1 MKSQTRSHNIHDENI
16 KVKKYKTIL
25 GLLPDKKYTLDEL
38 KKKYRIAAL
47 KYHPDKNFNSE
58 SSTKKFKEI
67 NEAYL
72 FLYGKCGKCSSSDT
86 DSDDSWNDGCNN
98 SNGGGGK
105 ECGGD
110 EREYCYSQLFSKFI
124 NSLMKKFSNAQVAAL
139 HIIIQI
145 LMNKCAT
152 LTSAMFN
159 HMDRESLLFIH
170 HLIVKYNTILEISS
184 TRLTS
189 IHEIIKKKLQE
200 NDIIIIQPTI
210 SELFDKNNIQVI
222 EHEKQVYYVP
232 LWHTEV
238 YYDLNLNSCDEKSS
252 EKRDE
257 KREKRYGEEKQYRE
271 SRESRELIVKC
282 IPVLP
287 EHIYIDELNNIYI
300 DVRTR
305 VETLFNQ
312 PKLTVSITESISFD
326 IPVHTLE
333 FKTHQTV
340 TLKQCGIPMINTEN
354 IYDVSEKMDVV
365 IHLEIVI

>member
-1 MKSQTRSHNIHDENI
+1 MKSQSHSRIHDENI
-16 KVKKYKTIL
+16 KIKNYQTIL
-25 GLLPDKKYTLDEL
+25 GLLPDKKYTLEEL
-38 KKKYRIAAL
+38 KKKYRFAAL
-47 KYHPDKNFNSE
+47 KHHPDKNFNSE

-72 FLYGKCGKCSSSDT
+72 FLYGKYGKCNNSDSDSSSSSSSSNSSSD
-86 DSDDSWNDGCNN
+86 DNLNGDGCNN
-98 SNGGGGK
+98 GK
-105 ECGGD
+105 ECGD

-124 NSLMKKFSNAQVAAL
+124 NSLMKKFSNTQVASL
-139 HIIIQI
+139 HIVIQI

-170 HLIVKYNTILEISS
+170 HLIVKYRAILEISS
-184 TRLTS
+184 NRLTS

-210 SELFDKNNIQVI
+210 SDLFDKNNIQVV

-232 LWHTEV
+232 LWHTEI
-238 YYDLNLNSCDEKSS
+238 YYDLNINRCDEDCS
-252 EKRDE
+252 E
-257 KREKRYGEEKQYRE
+257 KREKQE
-271 SRESRELIVKC
+271 RELIVKC
-282 IPVLP
+282 IPTLP
-287 EHIYIDELNNIYI
+287 EHIYIDEINNIYI

-312 PKLTVSITESISFD
+312 AKLTVFLTESISFD

-333 FKTHQTV
+333 FKTHQTI
-340 TLKQCGIPMINTEN
+340 TLKKCGIPMINTEN
-354 IYDVSEKMDVV
+354 MYDVSEKMNVM
-365 IHLEIVI
+365 IHLEILM

>member
-1 MKSQTRSHNIHDENI
+1 MKSQPRSRIHDENI
-16 KVKKYKTIL
+16 KIKNYQTIL
-25 GLLPDKKYTLDEL
+25 GLLPDKKYTLEEL

-47 KYHPDKNFNSE
+47 KHHPDKNFNSE

-72 FLYGKCGKCSSSDT
+72 FLYGKYGKCNSSYSSSSNSSSD
-86 DSDDSWNDGCNN
+86 DDWNGDGCNN
-98 SNGGGGK
+98 GK

-124 NSLMKKFSNAQVAAL
+124 NSLMKKFSNTQVASL
-139 HIIIQI
+139 HIVIQI
-145 LMNKCAT
+145 LMNKCTT

-170 HLIVKYNTILEISS
+170 HLIVKYHAILEISS
-184 TRLTS
+184 NRLTS

-210 SELFDKNNIQVI
+210 SELFDKNNIQVVK
-222 EHEKQVYYVP
+222 HEKQIYYVP
-232 LWHTEV
+232 LWHTEI
-238 YYDLNLNSCDEKSS
+238 YYNLNINSCDEECSK
-252 EKRDE
+252 KRDE
-257 KREKRYGEEKQYRE
+257 KREKRDREEKQ

-282 IPVLP
+282 IPMLP

-312 PKLTVSITESISFD
+312 PKLTVFLTESISFD

-333 FKTHQTV
+333 FKTHQTI
-340 TLKQCGIPMINTEN
+340 TLKKCGIPMINTEN
-354 IYDVSEKMDVV
+354 MYDVSEKMNVM
-365 IHLEIVI
+365 IHLEILM